1 MFTAETELESLFL
14 IELTIRSKNIDKL
27 SFH

>member
-14 IELTIRSKNIDKL
+14 IELTIWSQNIDKL